1 MNKQFH
7 IKIVDNNTNE
17 VMVDIDT
24 DCIVGAVHQTC
35 DERDVTTIL
44 GYSDC
49 NGTVIAN
56 TAFGA
61 IKASKQIT
69 NKSGIG
75 AILMSMLAAE
85 ALNKKE
91 EENDGVDS
99 KREDDGVVIPF
110 PSSRKDKQS

>member
-1 MNKQFH
+1 MNKRFH
-7 IKIVDNNTNE
+7 IKIIDNNTNE
-17 VMVDIDT
+17 VALDIDT
-24 DCIVGAVHQTC
+24 DCIVGAVHQTR
-35 DERDVTTIL
+35 DEQDGTTTL
-44 GYSDC
+44 GCSDC
-49 NGTVIAN
+49 NGMVIAN

-61 IKASKQIT
+61 IKVSKQIT
-69 NKSGIG
+69 NKPGIG
-75 AILMSMLAAE
+75 AILMSMLATE